1 MFLGKCISREAQSR
15 NMIVQMPILYK
26 DKTAYTN
33 SVYKEFIKDDWN
45 YEVYSYML
53 KNSRRNEFYELST
66 QVMDYVREFFEGKLT
81 SDEAAEAI
89 LTKMKLIIEE

>member
-1 MFLGKCISREAQSR
+1 MFLGKCISRGQSR

-53 KNSRRNEFYELST
+53 KLHRNEFYELST
-66 QVMDYVREFFEGKLT
+66 QDGLCKGVFRRKLT

-89 LTKMKLIIEE
+89 LAK